1 MPTKVL
7 YKDFLDNKR
16 VYNLAEASWRR
27 LLNSLLKDLG
37 YTHTPYLNNLVN
49 GKKEYD
55 GNPIFNAYIPEIKRA
70 IRIIQVSPQEEGN
83 DISAWIDD
91 IELKQKSRRT
101 KKTKELVLDIKLS
114 HKAKSIA
121 SDLIKEWIQKQVD
134 TSYIDN
140 LLESKLN

>member
-1 MPTKVL
+1 MATKVL

-16 VYNLAEASWRR
+16 VYNLAQASWRR
-27 LLNSLLKDLG
+27 LLNSLLKDFG
-37 YTHTPYLNNLVN
+37 YTHAPYLNDLVD

-70 IRIIQVSPQEEGN
+70 IRIIQVSPQEEGE

-91 IELKQKSRRT
+91 IELKQKSRT

-114 HKAKSIA
+114 KEARSIA
-121 SDLIKEWIQKQVD
+121 TEIIKEWIQKQID